1 MFKNE
6 KLPVEKIIDCVC
18 DDNNIDRFKFYEI
31 YDFDGEKELK
41 EYLKDFRCKEKIID
55 KIIIKTPEGN
65 EILDS
70 HNGFYKIEIKN
81 STHSANLREIE
92 IFRVSDGKYL
102 GGKVRFQQDCKIEYK
117 TIEKELKLTKEIK
130 KWLES

>member
-55 KIIIKTPEGN
+55 KIILKD

-70 HNGFYKIEIKN
+70 HNGFYRFEVTRLPNPQIRQID
-81 STHSANLREIE
+81 

-102 GGKVRFQQDCKIEYK
+102 GGKGCFIEQCEIEYK

>member
-1 MFKNE
+1 MSK
-6 KLPVEKIIDCVC
+6 KLTVEQIINCIC

-55 KIIIKTPEGN
+55 KIIIKNPEGN

-70 HNGFYKIEIKN
+70 HNGFYKFKIEN
-81 STHSANLREIE
+81 SLYSQNMSQID
-92 IFRVSDGKYL
+92 IFRVSDGAYL
-102 GGKVRFQQDCKIEYK
+102 GTKY
-117 TIEKELKLTKEIK
+117 KLTKEIE

>member
-1 MFKNE
+1 MFRNE
-6 KLPVEKIIDCVC
+6 KLTVEQIINCIC
-18 DDNNIDRFKFYEI
+18 DDNHIDRFKFYEI

-55 KIIIKTPEGN
+55 KIIIKTSEEN

-70 HNGFYKIEIKN
+70 HNGFYKFEIKKPRDN
-81 STHSANLREIE
+81 MLEID
-92 IFRVSDGKYL
+92 IFRVSDGIYVGWRL
-102 GGKVRFQQDCKIEYK
+102 IFEQDCKIEYR
-117 TIEKELKLTKEIK
+117 TIEKKLKLTKEIK